1 MIIFDYNFAKKNWQ
15 LMKPIDLSK
24 LRVFYVVAREGN
36 MTRAAEK
43 LGVSQPGVSQLISD
57 LEHNLKTKLFD
68 RLSRGAR
75 LTPQGERL
83 YSHAKKMMEE
93 HEAFEKVFYEKDDDI
108 EGELKIVTTPYL
120 GSEWLMFKMKEFLQ
134 DHPKLKVRIVVREDK
149 DVHIEEGDVA
159 IATSF
164 QHQPHLIQKRLMIF
178 YLKLISSPSYLEKH
192 GIPTKPEDLD
202 SHQLITYG
210 GGGYNP
216 YGCTNWILNLGKSDY
231 EASRESYLEINSL
244 QGLINATLEGHGI
257 AEVPNFPGVLRP
269 GLVEVVFD
277 KQKPKFSFDIHYIF
291 HEKRRNS
298 KKINLLFKCL
308 TKTEKE

>member
-1 MIIFDYNFAKKNWQ
+1 
-15 LMKPIDLSK
+15 MKPIDLSK
-24 LRVFYVVAREGN
+24 LRVFYVVAREEN

-43 LGVSQPGVSQLISD
+43 LRISQPGVSQLISD

-120 GSEWLMFKMKEFLQ
+120 GSEWLMFKIKDFLQ
-134 DHPKLKVRIVVREDK
+134 EHPKLKVRIVVREDK
-149 DVHIEEGDVA
+149 DVYIEEGDVA
-159 IATSF
+159 IATPLH
-164 QHQPHLIQKRLMIF
+164 HQPHLIQKRLAIF
-178 YLKLISSPSYLEKH
+178 YMKLISSPSYLQKY
-192 GIPTKPEDLD
+192 GTPTKSEDLD

-216 YGCTNWILNLGKSDY
+216 YGSTNWILNLGKSDY

-244 QGLINATLEGHGI
+244 QGIINATLEGHGI

-269 GLVEVVFD
+269 GLVDVTLD
-277 KQKPKFSFDIHYIF
+277 KQNPKFAFDIHYIF

-308 TKTEKE
+308 TKKEK